1 MFINCLYLGF
11 TVKAIEI
18 HSVGKQYQLFKKS
31 TSIRHLF
38 EDWFYKKKQSV
49 ESATFW
55 ALRDI
60 SFDINFGEVLG
71 IVGKNGA
78 GKSTL
83 LKILSRITPP
93 TTGKVVVNGR
103 LASLLEVGTGFHAEL
118 TGRENIFVNGAI
130 LGLKRHEII
139 RKFDEIVAFSG
150 IEKFIDTP
158 VKYYSSGMYVRL
170 AFAVAAHLEPEILV
184 IDEVLA
190 VGDAEFQKKCLGKM
204 QDVTNSGRTIIFV
217 SHNLPAIETLC
228 KKCIYLV
235 KGELSGFGDT
245 KEILAKYLAI
255 SSENNGQLI
264 WDPLSRPGDEYTK
277 FISIRILDEN
287 LNPTIIVEHEK
298 PCWVEMSYEVLKS
311 GAEPVPNL
319 HFITGTGIHA
329 FTSVMPLHNN
339 MSKIGTH
346 VARVKI
352 PAFFLNTGLY
362 FISVGCTTTNNILV
376 HFYLEE
382 LISFNVIENINL
394 REAHFKGDYPGVVRT
409 RFDWTSDFFND

>member
-1 MFINCLYLGF
+1 
-11 TVKAIEI
+11 VKAIEI
-18 HSVGKQYQLFKKS
+18 HSVGKQYQLFKKN

-49 ESATFW
+49 ESAAFW

-71 IVGKNGA
+71 IVGRNGA

-103 LASLLEVGTGFHAEL
+103 LASLLEVGTGFHPEL
-118 TGRENIFVNGAI
+118 TGRENVFMNGTI

-158 VKYYSSGMYVRL
+158 VKYYSSGMYIRL
-170 AFAVAAHLEPEILV
+170 AFAVAAHLESEILI

-204 QDVTNSGRTIIFV
+204 QDVTNSGRTIVFV

-235 KGELSGFGDT
+235 KGELKAVGNTGDVLT
-245 KEILAKYLAI
+245 QYLSTDAYHKPEIQF
-255 SSENNGQLI
+255 SEGN
-264 WDPLSRPGDEYTK
+264 RPGDD
-277 FISIRILDEN
+277 FVRLISVRILNSNRQPSVLIEF
-287 LNPTIIVEHEK
+287 EK
-298 PCWVEMSYEVLKS
+298 PCIIEMTYEVLKP
-311 GAEPVPNL
+311 GVEPVPNL
-319 HFITGTGIHA
+319 HFIKTGMDA
-329 FTSVMPLHNN
+329 FCSVMPLHED
-339 MSKIGTH
+339 MPKVGRHIA
-346 VARVKI
+346 VVEI
-352 PAFFLNTGLY
+352 PAYFFNTGLY
-362 FISVGCTTTNNILV
+362 FLTVACSTTLPIIV
-376 HFYLEE
+376 HFQLNE
-382 LISFNVIENINL
+382 LLSFEVIENLDL
-394 REAHFKGDYPGVVRT
+394 RETHYKGDYPGVVRT
-409 RFDWTSDFFND
+409 KFKWEHSLNSYLYA